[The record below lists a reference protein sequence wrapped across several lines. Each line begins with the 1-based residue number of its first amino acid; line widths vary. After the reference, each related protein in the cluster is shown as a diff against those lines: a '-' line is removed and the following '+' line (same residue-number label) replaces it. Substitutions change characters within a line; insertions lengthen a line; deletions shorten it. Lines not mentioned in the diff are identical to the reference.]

1 LPANT
6 NGTSENL
13 VQAVT
18 EVSDRVSNLVR
29 DEIELAKAEVS
40 QKAMSIARG
49 TAAVAAGAVFGVF
62 AIVMGLEAAA
72 WALNA
77 ILVPGAGSIWE
88 GFLIVFGVLAVF
100 AVTAFMLAW
109 RAFKRGS
116 PPTPTMAIDEAK
128 RIRETVA
135 SKTEIGSGS

>member
-1 LPANT
+1 MPADT
-6 NGTSENL
+6 KSENL

-18 EVSDRVSNLVR
+18 EVSDRVSTLVR
-29 DEIELAKAEVS
+29 DEIDLAKAEVT
-40 QKAMSIARG
+40 QKAMSLARG
-49 TAAVAAGAVFGVF
+49 TVAVLAGAVFGVF

-109 RAFKRGS
+109 RA
-116 PPTPTMAIDEAK
+116 
-128 RIRETVA
+128 
-135 SKTEIGSGS
+135 

>member
-1 LPANT
+1 M
-6 NGTSENL
+6 
-13 VQAVT
+13 T
-18 EVSDRVSNLVR
+18 EVSDRVTNLVR
-29 DEIELAKAEVS
+29 DEIDLAKAEVT
-40 QKAMSIARG
+40 QKAMSLARG
-49 TAAVAAGAVFGVF
+49 TAAVFAGAVFGVF

-109 RAFKRGS
+109 RAFQRGA

-128 RIRETVA
+128 RIRETVT
-135 SKTEIGSGS
+135 SNTEIGSGS

>member
-1 LPANT
+1 MPADT
-6 NGTSENL
+6 KSENL

-18 EVSDRVSNLVR
+18 DVSDRVSNLVK
-29 DEIELAKAEVS
+29 DEIELAKAEVT
-40 QKAMSIARG
+40 QKAMSLARG
-49 TAAVAAGAVFGVF
+49 TVAVLAGAVFGVF

-109 RAFKRGS
+109 RAFQRGT
-116 PPTPTMAIDEAK
+116 PPAPTMAIDEAK

>member
-1 LPANT
+1 M
-6 NGTSENL
+6 
-13 VQAVT
+13 T
-18 EVSDRVSNLVR
+18 EVSDRVSTLVR
-29 DEIELAKAEVS
+29 DEIDLAKAEVT
-40 QKAMSIARG
+40 QKAMSLARG
-49 TAAVAAGAVFGVF
+49 TVAVLAGAVFGVF

-109 RAFKRGS
+109 RAFKRGT
-116 PPTPTMAIDEAK
+116 PPAPTMAIDEAK
-128 RIRETVA
+128 RIRETVVA
-135 SKTEIGSGS
+135 KTEIGSGS